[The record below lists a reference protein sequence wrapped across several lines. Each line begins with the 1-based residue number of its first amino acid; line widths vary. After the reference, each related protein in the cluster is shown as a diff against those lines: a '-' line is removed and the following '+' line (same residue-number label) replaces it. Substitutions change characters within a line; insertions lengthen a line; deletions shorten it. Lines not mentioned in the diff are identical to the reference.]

1 MKPDLLIGTSIPR
14 FTYDTPF
21 VPGNDFYALCDNDQ
35 PLVLIFLPEFDH
47 PITQE
52 YLARYR
58 ASVAQ
63 LGPARLAC
71 VVRSLPRPVAEGM
84 RKRGEAPL
92 FPLLCDA
99 AGVLYGYFSI
109 EQTSNPLCWSWAARR
124 IFKQAKARGDE
135 TSYSTSQMLPL
146 TLIVGRE
153 GKVLDA
159 HYGRTLTDLP
169 ESCADV
175 AALTKDYA
183 PAMPLQPAKAPAQ
196 KPRAENLAGDE
207 TIPLPAMRGDPD

>member
-1 MKPDLLIGTSIPR
+1 
-14 FTYDTPF
+14 

>member
-58 ASVAQ
+58 ASLAE
-63 LGPARLAC
+63 LAPARLAC
-71 VVRSLPRPVAEGM
+71 VVRSLPQPVAEAM
-84 RKRGEAPL
+84 RARREELL

-124 IFKQAKARGDE
+124 IFKQAKARGD
-135 TSYSTSQMLPL
+135 TASYSTSQMLPL
-146 TLIVGRE
+146 TLTIGRE

-169 ESCADV
+169 EDCADV
-175 AALTKDYA
+175 AALTREYA
-183 PAMPLQPAKAPAQ
+183 PAMPLQPET
-196 KPRAENLAGDE
+196 PRAETVRADPLAGDE
-207 TIPLPAMRGDPD
+207 TVPLPALRGDFD